1 MHLGSR
7 HPPDNLVQV
16 APGEFYTVREVEENG
31 WCLPARVPAKIPAV
45 PDHPASPGTQTGPV
59 SSLKSVRSS
68 LKRPAPSS
76 PVQHVN
82 KRVATSQT
90 STGTVPL
97 DGPNQVYSPLNPS
110 IGFSTS
116 LASTSNG
123 AVTKMTNI
131 SEVAQC
137 PNFWAMPVHALYE
150 WRRHVNILDRTILG
164 YYEQALDEAEKD
176 LDRAASEPD
185 VLDTSIVTPS
195 GRPSAPRSGRKRSV
209 KDETP
214 APGGS
219 GPAFKFLKAR
229 PDRLD
234 LLFMRALEAL
244 SPFGSNG
251 QKGKVFHECAIWLKT
266 DLETH
271 REFAEL
277 SESPHSRVLQ
287 FRYTQLKLWLAA
299 AESWSKMDS
308 GTEEEDE
315 ELRNLIRSVQDEE
328 EAGRSLKLACK
339 EEREAVKGRSLL
351 AEAVREEFATKA
363 VQNLR
368 ASVSD
373 GDEGHT
379 TPSASRKAKRLSP
392 SNANAST
399 DELTAFTGELS
410 RWNEVS
416 LAAQAE
422 QNTRI
427 NDLYERELVIAP
439 ERNENDRLIAQSLAD
454 HRSAELALQKQ
465 RLDFDLGQVNSSKN
479 SLDTLQSK
487 SAQ

>member
-1 MHLGSR
+1 MNHQESRCNGYIGEMGGSFSAIDGR
-7 HPPDNLVQV
+7 LTDVLPFPWPVVQV

-219 GPAFKFLKAR
+219 VTKLITEKEQESFYHKPTLYNTNFRIIRKA
-229 PDRLD
+229 LD
-234 LLFMRALEAL
+234 LFKLNHQPITLELENICLDQYYL
-244 SPFGSNG
+244 S
-251 QKGKVFHECAIWLKT
+251 L
-266 DLETH
+266 
-271 REFAEL
+271 
-277 SESPHSRVLQ
+277 
-287 FRYTQLKLWLAA
+287 
-299 AESWSKMDS
+299 
-308 GTEEEDE
+308 
-315 ELRNLIRSVQDEE
+315 
-328 EAGRSLKLACK
+328 
-339 EEREAVKGRSLL
+339 
-351 AEAVREEFATKA
+351 
-363 VQNLR
+363 
-368 ASVSD
+368 
-373 GDEGHT
+373 
-379 TPSASRKAKRLSP
+379 
-392 SNANAST
+392 
-399 DELTAFTGELS
+399 
-410 RWNEVS
+410 
-416 LAAQAE
+416 
-422 QNTRI
+422 
-427 NDLYERELVIAP
+427 
-439 ERNENDRLIAQSLAD
+439 
-454 HRSAELALQKQ
+454 
-465 RLDFDLGQVNSSKN
+465 
-479 SLDTLQSK
+479 
-487 SAQ
+487 